1 MNERI
6 GLAKRVQ
13 HALGGIAGRSEQV
26 GMFVA
31 AASVPRSL
39 QRTLMKRSTS
49 DQAVITGAV
58 MAINYGLATL
68 VHDSIEALT
77 QWRAGGGEFEDRGWR
92 GRTAAADAA
101 AMVAG
106 FALQTA
112 FQQRSGE
119 RLSRGGLRTTG
130 YFLSVAGF
138 AGTATAAIQEGMQ
151 LLDERTDNRWKFRS
165 LPFAIVAGAGF
176 SLVQQRGLLRRYGN
190 EDRLLFEE
198 QGQVSSAQA
207 LVTGALVSTGL
218 ALISAAER
226 KLAASTSETL
236 AHFFPGKERGWRTPG
251 HLLSLALMGT
261 GVSAGLHHVHRRV
274 ESVASKAE
282 PGLEKQPSSEYVSGG
297 MGSHVQYDAL
307 SRQGQ
312 RHVNTFIRPEWI
324 EQTMGEPAKSHP
336 IRIFVGL
343 DCAPSEE
350 ERVALALKELDRTNA
365 FNREVLL
372 VVSPTGTGYVNYQAV
387 ESLEYLTRGDCA
399 TVTLQYSKRPS
410 PLSLGR
416 VEVGRKQNEML
427 FLSLWERF
435 ERMES
440 SERPRLVVFG
450 ESLGA
455 HTSQDAFVHRGT
467 RGLQD
472 RGIDS
477 ALWIGTPFASEW
489 KSEVLGR
496 PRHDT
501 DTALIGQF
509 NAVSDIEQL
518 ENERAGQLRYVMLTH
533 NNDAVAYFGLDLFL
547 ACPPWLGPPE
557 TRPEG
562 VPKSARYGPVITFL
576 QTLVDM
582 KNSMTVVPGVFEA
595 KGHDYR
601 ADLAR
606 FVRAVYR
613 LDATEEQM
621 ERIEEALRAF
631 ETRRAEWIE
640 KHKKG
645 AHKPA

>member
-1 MNERI
+1 M
-6 GLAKRVQ
+6 KREGQPNGVRG
-13 HALGGIAGRSEQV
+13 ALGRIAGRSEQV

-31 AASVPRSL
+31 AATVPRSL

-49 DQAVITGAV
+49 DQAVITGSA

-77 QWRAGGGEFEDRGWR
+77 QWRPGANEQEDRGWR
-92 GRTAAADAA
+92 GRTAAADAV
-101 AMVAG
+101 AMLTG
-106 FALQTA
+106 FALQSA
-112 FQQRSGE
+112 FQQQPGE

-130 YFLSVAGF
+130 YLLSTVGF

-151 LLDERTDNRWKFRS
+151 FLDERTGDRWRFRS
-165 LPFAIVAGAGF
+165 MPVAILAGAGF
-176 SLVQQRGLLRRYGN
+176 SLAQQRSLLRRYGQ
-190 EDRLLFEE
+190 EDRSLFEE
-198 QGQVSSAQA
+198 QGQISPARA
-207 LVTGALVSTGL
+207 LGTGVLVSAAL
-218 ALISAAER
+218 ALISAGER
-226 KLAASTSETL
+226 KLAASTSEGL
-236 AHFFPGKERGWRTPG
+236 ARLFPGKERGWRGPG
-251 HLLSLALMGT
+251 HLLSLSLMGA
-261 GVSAGLHHVHRRV
+261 GVSAALHHVYRRV
-274 ESVASKAE
+274 ESAASTPE
-282 PGLEKQPSSEYVSGG
+282 PGLEAQPTSKYVSGG
-297 MGSHVQYDAL
+297 VGSYVSYDGL

-312 RHVNTFIRPEWI
+312 RHVNTVIRPEWI
-324 EQTMGEPAKSHP
+324 ERAMGEPAKSHP

-343 DCAPSEE
+343 DSASSEE
-350 ERVALALKELDRTNA
+350 ERVALALKELDRTDA
-365 FNREVLL
+365 FSRAVLL

-387 ESLEYLTRGDCA
+387 EALEYLTRGDCA

-416 VEVGRKQNEML
+416 VEVGRKQNEIL
-427 FLSLWERF
+427 FLSLWERL
-435 ERMES
+435 EKMEP

-472 RGIDS
+472 RGIDY

-496 PRHDT
+496 ARPDT
-501 DTALIGQF
+501 DKALVGQF
-509 NAVSDIEQL
+509 HAISDMEQL
-518 ENERAGQLRYVMLTH
+518 DDGQARDLRYVMLTH
-533 NNDAVAYFGLDLFL
+533 NNDAVAYFGADLFL
-547 ACPPWLGPPE
+547 ACPPWLGAPE
-557 TRPEG
+557 TRPVG
-562 VPKSARYGPVITFL
+562 VPKTARYGPIITFL

-606 FVRAVYR
+606 FVRAVYQ

-621 ERIEEALRAF
+621 ERIEEEMRAF
-631 ETRRAEWIE
+631 ESRRAEWIAE
-640 KHKKG
+640 HKKESQ
-645 AHKPA
+645 KPA

>member
-1 MNERI
+1 MNDDA
-6 GLAKRVQ
+6 GLASRLQ
-13 HALGGIAGRSEQV
+13 DAIGGIAGRSEQV

-39 QRTLMKRSTS
+39 QRTLMKRSSS
-49 DQAVITGAV
+49 DQAVITGAA

-68 VHDSIEALT
+68 VHDSIEAVT
-77 QWRAGGGEFEDRGWR
+77 QWRAGGELEDRGWR

-101 AMVAG
+101 AMIAG

-112 FQQRSGE
+112 FQQQPGE
-119 RLSRGGLRTTG
+119 RLLRGGLRTTG
-130 YFLSVAGF
+130 YLLSATGF
-138 AGTATAAIQEGMQ
+138 AGTTTAAVQEGMQ
-151 LLDERTDNRWKFRS
+151 LLDERTGNRFRLRS
-165 LPFAIVAGAGF
+165 LPVAILTGAGV
-176 SLVQQRGLLRRYGN
+176 SLIQQRGLQRRYEA
-190 EDRLLFEE
+190 EDRSLFEE
-198 QGQVSSAQA
+198 QGEISSTRA
-207 LVTGALVSTGL
+207 LVTGTLVSAGL
-218 ALISAAER
+218 GLISIAER
-226 KLAASTSETL
+226 KLAATTSERL
-236 AHFFPGKERGWRTPG
+236 ARLFPGRERGWRSPG
-251 HLLSLALMGT
+251 HLLSLSLMGA
-261 GVSAGLHHVHRRV
+261 GVSAALHRVYRRV
-274 ESVASKAE
+274 ESAASKPE
-282 PGLEKQPSSEYVSGG
+282 PGLEMQPSSKYVSGG
-297 MGSHVQYDAL
+297 VGSYVRYDAL

-312 RHVNTFIRPEWI
+312 RHVNTFVRPEWI
-324 EQTMGEPAKSHP
+324 ERTMGEPAKSHP

-350 ERVALALKELDRTNA
+350 ERVALALKELDRTEA
-365 FNREVLL
+365 LKRAVLL

-399 TVTLQYSKRPS
+399 TVTMQYSKRPS

-416 VEVGRKQNEML
+416 VEIGRKQNEML
-427 FLSLWERF
+427 FLALWERL
-435 ERMES
+435 ERMKQ

-501 DTALIGQF
+501 DPELVGHF
-509 NAVSDIEQL
+509 NEISDIERL
-518 ENERAGQLRYVMLTH
+518 DDERAGRLRYVMLTH

-557 TRPEG
+557 TRPAG
-562 VPKSARYGPVITFL
+562 VPRTARYGPIITFL

-582 KNSMTVVPGVFEA
+582 KNSMSVVPGVFEA

-621 ERIEEALRAF
+621 ERIEEALRTF
-631 ETRRAEWIE
+631 ESRRAEWIE
-640 KHKKG
+640 EHKK
-645 AHKPA
+645 AANKPA

>member
-1 MNERI
+1 MNTRN
-6 GLAKRVQ
+6 GLASHLKDAIGR
-13 HALGGIAGRSEQV
+13 IAGRSEQA
-26 GMFVA
+26 GIFVA

-39 QRTLMKRSTS
+39 QRSLMKRSNS
-49 DQAVITGAV
+49 DQAVITGGA
-58 MAINYGLATL
+58 MAITYGLATL

-77 QWRAGGGEFEDRGWR
+77 QWRAGGGELEDRGWR
-92 GRTAAADAA
+92 GRTAAADSA
-101 AMVAG
+101 AMVVG
-106 FALQTA
+106 FTLQTA
-112 FQQRSGE
+112 FRQQPGE
-119 RLSRGGLRTTG
+119 HLTRGALRTTG
-130 YFLSVAGF
+130 YLLSATGF
-138 AGTATAAIQEGMQ
+138 AGTTTAAVQEGMQ
-151 LLDERTDNRWKFRS
+151 ILDERTGNRWRFRS
-165 LPFAIVAGAGF
+165 LPMAILAGVGF
-176 SLVQQRGLLRRYGN
+176 SFIQQRNLKGRYED
-190 EDRLLFEE
+190 EDRELFQE
-198 QGQVSSAQA
+198 QGEISATES
-207 LVTGALVSTGL
+207 LVTGLLVSGGL
-218 ALISAAER
+218 AAIAAVEQ
-226 KLAASTSETL
+226 KLAGSTSERL
-236 AHFFPGKERGWRTPG
+236 AALFPGRERGWRTFG
-251 HLLSLALMGT
+251 HLLSLGLMGA
-261 GVSAGLHHVHRRV
+261 GVSAALGRVHHRV
-274 ESVASKAE
+274 ESVASTPE
-282 PGLEKQPSSEYVSGG
+282 PGLETKPSSEYVSGG
-297 MGSHVQYDAL
+297 VRSYVPYEGL

-324 EQTMGEPAKSHP
+324 ERTMGEPAKSHP

-350 ERVALALKELDRTNA
+350 ERVALALKEMDRTA
-365 FNREVLL
+365 ALKRGVLL

-416 VEVGRKQNEML
+416 VEVGRKQNEIL
-427 FLSLWERF
+427 FLSLWERL
-435 ERMES
+435 ERMKQ
-440 SERPRLVVFG
+440 SERPRVVVFG

-467 RGLQD
+467 RGLLD

-489 KSEVLGR
+489 KSQVLGG

-501 DTALIGQF
+501 DPALVGTC
-509 NAVSDIEQL
+509 NAITDLEQL
-518 ENERAGQLRYVMLTH
+518 DDERAERLRYVMLTH

-557 TRPEG
+557 TRPTG
-562 VPKSARYGPVITFL
+562 IPKTARYGPIITFL
-576 QTLVDM
+576 QTLIDM

-621 ERIEEALRAF
+621 EKIEEALRTF
-631 ETRRAEWIE
+631 ESRRAEWIE
-640 KHKKG
+640 EHKK
-645 AHKPA
+645 AASKQA

>member
-1 MNERI
+1 MKRKEPTRSALSAI
-6 GLAKRVQ
+6 GR
-13 HALGGIAGRSEQV
+13 IAGRSEQV

-49 DQAVITGAV
+49 DQAVITGAA

-77 QWRAGGGEFEDRGWR
+77 QWRARGGELEDRGWR

-101 AMVAG
+101 TMVAG

-112 FQQRSGE
+112 FQQRPGE

-130 YFLSVAGF
+130 YILSVAGF
-138 AGTATAAIQEGMQ
+138 AGTAMAALQEGMQ
-151 LLDERTDNRWKFRS
+151 ILDERTDNRWRFRS
-165 LPFAIVAGAGF
+165 VPLAILTGAGF
-176 SLVQQRGLLRRYGN
+176 SLIQQRGLLRRYEK
-190 EDRLLFEE
+190 EDRSLFEE
-198 QGQVSSAQA
+198 QGEISSAQA
-207 LVTGALVSTGL
+207 LATGALVSAGL

-226 KLAASTSETL
+226 KLAATTSERL
-236 AHFFPGKERGWRTPG
+236 SRLFPGKERGWRTPG
-251 HLLSLALMGT
+251 HLLSLGLMGT
-261 GVSAGLHHVHRRV
+261 GVSAGLHHVYRRV
-274 ESVASKAE
+274 ESTASKPE
-282 PGLEKQPSSEYVSGG
+282 PGLEAQPSSEYVSGG
-297 MGSHVQYDAL
+297 VGSHVRYDAL

-324 EQTMGEPAKSHP
+324 ERTMGEPAKSHP

-350 ERVALALKELDRTNA
+350 ERVALALKELDRTKA
-365 FNREVLL
+365 LDRAVLL
-372 VVSPTGTGYVNYQAV
+372 IVSPTGTGYVNYQAV
-387 ESLEYLTRGDCA
+387 ESLEYMTRGDCA
-399 TVTLQYSKRPS
+399 TITLQYSKRPS

-427 FLSLWERF
+427 FLSLWERL
-435 ERMES
+435 EGIEP

-501 DTALIGQF
+501 DTALIGIF
-509 NAVSDIEQL
+509 NAISDIEQL
-518 ENERAGQLRYVMLTH
+518 EDEQAGRLRYVMLTH

-557 TRPEG
+557 TRPAG
-562 VPKSARYGPVITFL
+562 VPKTARYGPIITFL
-576 QTLVDM
+576 QTLIDM

-613 LDATEEQM
+613 LEATEEQM
-621 ERIEEALRAF
+621 GRIEEALRTF
-631 ETRRAEWIE
+631 ESRRAEWIE
-640 KHKKG
+640 EHKKG

>member
-1 MNERI
+1 MKRTETTRSERGAI
-6 GLAKRVQ
+6 GR
-13 HALGGIAGRSEQV
+13 IAGRSAQV

-49 DQAVITGAV
+49 DQAVITGAA
-58 MAINYGLATL
+58 MAINYGLAVL
-68 VHDSIEALT
+68 VHDFIEGLT
-77 QWRAGGGEFEDRGWR
+77 QWRAGDELEDRGWR

-112 FQQRSGE
+112 FQQQPGE
-119 RLSRGGLRTTG
+119 QLSRGAVRTTG
-130 YFLSVAGF
+130 YLLSVAGF

-151 LLDERTDNRWKFRS
+151 VLDERTDDRWKFRS
-165 LPFAIVAGAGF
+165 LPLTILTGAGF
-176 SLVQQRGLLRRYGN
+176 SLVQQRGLLRRYGKD
-190 EDRLLFEE
+190 DRALFEE
-198 QGQVSSAQA
+198 QGKVSSAQA
-207 LVTGALVSTGL
+207 IVTGAMVSAGL

-226 KLAASTSETL
+226 KVATTTSEGL
-236 AHFFPGKERGWRTPG
+236 ARLFPGKERGWRTPG
-251 HLLSLALMGT
+251 HLLSLGLMGA
-261 GVSAGLHHVHRRV
+261 GLSAGLHHVYRRV

-282 PGLEKQPSSEYVSGG
+282 PGLEKQPTSEYVSGG
-297 MGSHVQYDAL
+297 IGSHVPYDAL

-324 EQTMGEPAKSHP
+324 EQTMGEPAKAHP

-343 DCAPSEE
+343 DSAPSEE
-350 ERVALALKELDRTNA
+350 DRVALALKELDRTNA
-365 FNREVLL
+365 FDREVLL

-410 PLSLGR
+410 PLSLER

-427 FLSLWERF
+427 FQSLWERF
-435 ERMES
+435 EKMEP

-509 NAVSDIEQL
+509 NAISDIEQL
-518 ENERAGQLRYVMLTH
+518 DDDRAGRLRYVMLTH
-533 NNDAVAYFGLDLFL
+533 NNDAVAYFGPDLFL

-582 KNSMTVVPGVFEA
+582 KNSMSVVPGVFEA

-621 ERIEEALRAF
+621 ERIDEALRNF

-640 KHKKG
+640 QHKKA